1 MADVINLIWIG
12 VDKFHHF
19 LLSPEGIKLLNIAFI
34 SSTFFLLLL
43 SISFLLR
50 QEFLVLLSL
59 VLSAIAGG
67 AIYLLSIYS
76 TPLPDQYGMIDK
88 FLVFTGAKHVSDPD
102 MHITAGTGDDKDSAL
117 LNALDSAFTTAL
129 GANTDGLFKNAISRD
144 LKVFEKRFRKFF
156 EIIKERNVS
165 NKEIIE
171 VKWTMPLVRTYIM
184 RNGFS
189 PSPSIFLMEFM
200 KNPTNVPS
208 QTLTDQVSVLYKTK
222 SMYFKNGV
230 FYATCDAITR
240 ELKKNVFKT
249 TAGEIILDALSYE
262 EKTDAENNRICNI
275 KVESIRLNQG
285 G

>member
-1 MADVINLIWIG
+1 MADVINLIWTG
-12 VDKFHHF
+12 VDKFHNF

-50 QEFLVLLSL
+50 QEFLILLSL

-88 FLVFTGAKHVSDPD
+88 FLIFTGAKHVSDPD
-102 MHITAGTGDDKDSAL
+102 MHITAGTGDDKESAL

-129 GANTDGLFKNAISRD
+129 GANTDGLFKNVITKD
-144 LKVFEKRFRKFF
+144 FKQFEKKFRSFF
-156 EIIKERNVS
+156 EIIKEKNVEK
-165 NKEIIE
+165 KEMVE
-171 VKWTMPLVRTYIM
+171 VKWTLPVVRTFIV

-189 PSPSIFLMEFM
+189 PIPSTTFIEFL
-200 KNPTNVPS
+200 KNPTTTPS

-230 FYATCDAITR
+230 FYATCDVITK

-262 EKTDAENNRICNI
+262 EKTDAQNNRICNI
-275 KVESIRLNQG
+275 KVESFRLNQG